1 MKNAILL
8 FVLFAAIAPAQESP
22 AAPQQLPAQ
31 QSAPEPVT
39 LSDLEKLERRYRE
52 QLVEQQK
59 ALDEVTREI
68 QRLKSERLNLESY
81 KQMQEAKDA
90 RQVDFNW
97 TKISE
102 RIDKAAAY
110 YDLAWQFT
118 ENAAPVL
125 EISDGMLRALN
136 ALASQESPIT
146 EDRLNKAMD
155 YLEHEARRRK
165 KLEVAGVM
173 AQGAVNVLKLDLGIN
188 LMQQMKGKTDQY
200 RDSYKTLL
208 CLKEFTMKQGANR
221 SLFRSQLTVLD
232 EQRTRTLK
240 SVDDLN
246 GKLRDLVTP
255 QGITKNITAAE
266 FRARAKDYFLSLK
279 PPKNDVV
286 VANAPWSY
294 AEGRLEACWTLL
306 RESQRTIR
314 QHLAFIEALEAFA
327 ANNAEYLQEFKKPC
341 SIDPT
346 VRYEVGAS
354 IGEFEKARQ
363 GFAAAKGRIQKS
375 APVQV
380 LLDL

>member
-1 MKNAILL
+1 MTKLL
-8 FVLFAAIAPAQESP
+8 ALLLLVAGASHAQDPPEVSP
-22 AAPQQLPAQ
+22 
-31 QSAPEPVT
+31 PEPVT
-39 LSDLEKLERRYRE
+39 LSDLESLERRYKE

-59 ALDEVTREI
+59 ALDQVTREI
-68 QRLKSERLNLESY
+68 QKLKSERLNLESY
-81 KQMQEAKDA
+81 KQMQESKDA

-97 TKISE
+97 TKVSE

-125 EISDGMLRALN
+125 ELSDGMLRALN
-136 ALASQESPIT
+136 ALASQDSPIT
-146 EDRLNKAMD
+146 QERLNKAMD
-155 YLEHEARRRK
+155 YLETEARRRK
-165 KLEVAGVM
+165 RMEVAGVM
-173 AQGAVNVLKLDLGIN
+173 AQGAVNVLKLDLGVN
-188 LMQQMKGKTDQY
+188 LLQQFQGKTDQY

-221 SLFRSQLTVLD
+221 SLFKSQISVLD

-240 SVDDLN
+240 SVDELN

-255 QGITKNITAAE
+255 PGITKNITAAE
-266 FRARAKDYFLSLK
+266 FRSRAKDYFLSLK

-314 QHLAFIEALEAFA
+314 QHLAFVEALEAFA
-327 ANNAEYLQEFKKPC
+327 ANNASYLQEFKQPC

-346 VRYEVGAS
+346 VRYDVGTS
-354 IGEFEKARQ
+354 ISEFEKSKA
-363 GFAAAKGRIQKS
+363 GFAAARARIQKS

>member
-1 MKNAILL
+1 MTVRFIRLGFSLL
-8 FVLFAAIAPAQESP
+8 LLAPVTAFGQDP
-22 AAPQQLPAQ
+22 AAPA
-31 QSAPEPVT
+31 APEPIT
-39 LSDLEKLERRYRE
+39 LSDLEKLERRYKE
-52 QLVEQQK
+52 QLAEQQK
-59 ALDEVTREI
+59 ALDEVTKEI
-68 QRLKSERLNLESY
+68 QRLKSERLSLESY
-81 KQMQEAKDA
+81 KKMQESKDA

-125 EISDGMLRALN
+125 ELSDGMLRSLN
-136 ALASQESPIT
+136 ALASEESPIAQ
-146 EDRLNKAMD
+146 DRLNKAMD
-155 YLEHEARRRK
+155 FLELEARRRK
-165 KLEVAGVM
+165 RMEVAGVM

-188 LMQQMKGKTDQY
+188 LMQQMQGKTDQF

-221 SLFRSQLTVLD
+221 SLFRSQISVLD
-232 EQRTRTLK
+232 EQRLRTLK
-240 SVDDLN
+240 SVDELS
-246 GKLRDLVTP
+246 GKLKDLVTP

-266 FRARAKDYFLSLK
+266 FRSRAKDYFLSLK

-327 ANNAEYLQEFKKPC
+327 ANNAGYLQEFKKPC

-346 VRYEVGAS
+346 VRYEVGNS
-354 IGEFEKARQ
+354 IAEFEKAKT
-363 GFAAAKGRIQKS
+363 GFAAARARIQKS

>member
-1 MKNAILL
+1 MTVRFIRLGFSLL
-8 FVLFAAIAPAQESP
+8 LLAPVTAFGQDP
-22 AAPQQLPAQ
+22 AAPA
-31 QSAPEPVT
+31 APEPIT
-39 LSDLEKLERRYRE
+39 LSDLEKLERRYKE
-52 QLVEQQK
+52 QLAEQQK
-59 ALDEVTREI
+59 ALDEVTKEI
-68 QRLKSERLNLESY
+68 QRLKSERLSLESY
-81 KQMQEAKDA
+81 KKMQESKDA

-125 EISDGMLRALN
+125 ELSDGMLRSLN
-136 ALASQESPIT
+136 ALASEESPIT
-146 EDRLNKAMD
+146 QDRLNKAMD
-155 YLEHEARRRK
+155 FLELEARRRK
-165 KLEVAGVM
+165 RMEVAGVM

-188 LMQQMKGKTDQY
+188 LMQQMQGKTDQF

-221 SLFRSQLTVLD
+221 SLFRSQIGVLD
-232 EQRTRTLK
+232 EQRLRTLK
-240 SVDDLN
+240 SVDELS
-246 GKLRDLVTP
+246 GKLKDLVTP

-266 FRARAKDYFLSLK
+266 FRSRAKDYFLSLK

-327 ANNAEYLQEFKKPC
+327 ANNAGYLQEFKKPC

-346 VRYEVGAS
+346 VRYEVGNS
-354 IGEFEKARQ
+354 IAEFEKAKT
-363 GFAAAKGRIQKS
+363 GFAAARARIQKS